1 MSEWATEQGPGEAAG
16 PGVGQASGQATGQAS
31 GRVTG
36 QAAGLAGQVAV
47 VVGGASGIGAA
58 CVRALRER
66 GGTVVVADLGADA
79 DVVCDVTSEQAVAA
93 LFDGVVAE
101 HGRVDLVVNSA
112 GTSTLAPILDHDA
125 AEFRRVLE
133 VCLTGA
139 FLVLKHAGR
148 VLAEGG
154 SITSLTSLNARQ
166 PGGGLAAYCS
176 AKAGLAMLTEVAA
189 LELAPRGIRVN
200 AVSPGLV
207 VTPLTA
213 PALDI
218 EGIEADYV
226 ANTPLGRSGTPEEV
240 AEAVLFCA
248 RAAWLTGEVIDLNGG
263 AHLMRYPDLLGHVTR
278 AFG

>member
-1 MSEWATEQGPGEAAG
+1 MSEWATEQVRAQVAGQEGPGPA
-16 PGVGQASGQATGQAS
+16 P
-31 GRVTG
+31 
-36 QAAGLAGQVAV
+36 AGQVAV
-47 VVGGASGIGAA
+47 VIGGASGIGAA
-58 CVRALRER
+58 CARALQEQ
-66 GGTVVVADLGADA
+66 GAMVVVADLGADA
-79 DVVCDVTSEQAVAA
+79 DVVCDVTSEPAVTA
-93 LFDGVVAE
+93 LFDGVVAR

-112 GTSTLAPILDHDA
+112 GTSTLATILDHDVT
-125 AEFRRVLE
+125 EFRRVLD

-148 VLAEGG
+148 VLGEGG

-166 PGGGLAAYCS
+166 PAGGLAAYCS